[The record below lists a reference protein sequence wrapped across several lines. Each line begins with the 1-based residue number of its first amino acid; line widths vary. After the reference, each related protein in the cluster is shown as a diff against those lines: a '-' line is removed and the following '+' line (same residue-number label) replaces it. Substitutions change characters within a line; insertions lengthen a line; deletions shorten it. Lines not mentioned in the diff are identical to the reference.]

1 MTQCCPPRP
10 DRTPTPSHETARM
23 FPGDCMQYPSAAER
37 AEASALIGKPITGG
51 NRAYLRA
58 QVGRWLVKTG
68 RWSSRNIRP

>member
-1 MTQCCPPRP
+1 
-10 DRTPTPSHETARM
+10 M

-37 AEASALIGKPITGG
+37 AEASALIGKPIMGG

-68 RWSSRNIRP
+68 RWSSRNVRP